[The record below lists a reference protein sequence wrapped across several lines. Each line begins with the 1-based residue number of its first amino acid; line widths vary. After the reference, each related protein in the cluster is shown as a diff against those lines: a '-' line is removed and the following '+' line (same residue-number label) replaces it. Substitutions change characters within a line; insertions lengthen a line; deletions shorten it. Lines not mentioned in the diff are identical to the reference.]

1 MPLASKRQ
9 SPPFE
14 RDLAYERRSSVRVDE
29 GRASVSRARAGDKT
43 IFVTEVAKHF
53 DGAKNIL
60 CTAGDA
66 AHDDET
72 TP

>member
-1 MPLASKRQ
+1 MNAGLTYGWTKCGR
-9 SPPFE
+9 PFHE
-14 RDLAYERRSSVRVDE
+14 QH
-29 GRASVSRARAGDKT
+29 AGDKT

-53 DGAKNIL
+53 NGAKNIL